1 MIDFLIR
8 VHNESIWLPQLL
20 RSLESQEGDY
30 VRNILILDNNSED
43 NPKEIINQYPNLK
56 IIYSEYKKY
65 YLPGEMLNYGLDIL
79 MKMNTKNNYINDD
92 YVCIVSAHCF
102 FDDNCSLLKFFNH
115 LKNISNCR
123 SGYGRQV
130 PMNISDAQAIRD
142 LVLLYPMESRIIKKA
157 PAFNNA
163 YSLIRYDALKENS
176 FSNETTNLEDVIWA
190 DNELQKGYKIA
201 YCAESE
207 IVHFHGPHHSNS
219 YSRLEK
225 TKKTIKN
232 NSKVFNIN
240 LRKAN
245 IVKKEIIS
253 IFAGYD
259 LKDDLIIEAKKQILN
274 RKIILWTSKN
284 YKNFFN
290 KKQLENIIWI
300 ERNKLEDSDTAIYDN
315 FNYLS
320 NQISQISNQYNFYVL
335 YDNSIDTKL
344 PLITPESA
352 VKIIRENFGNVIW
365 PSIYSKKIIFTSDE
379 KGQYYSNQR
388 FIENKWIKNDEIE
401 VFRGNGTIL
410 SRGALKKPKLM
421 FDNPSF
427 YFLNNDKY

>member
-8 VHNESIWLPQLL
+8 VHKESIWLPQLL
-20 RSLESQEGDY
+20 RSIERQEGGY

-43 NPKEIINQYPNLK
+43 KPKEIINQFPNLK

-65 YLPGEMLNYGLDIL
+65 YLPGEMLNYSINIL
-79 MKMNTKNNYINDD
+79 VKRNSKENNLNDD

-102 FDDNCSLLKFFNH
+102 FDNNCSLQKFFNH
-115 LKNISNCR
+115 LKKISNCR
-123 SGYGRQV
+123 SGFGRQV
-130 PMNISDAQAIRD
+130 PMIISDAQAIRD

-163 YSLIRYDALKENS
+163 YSLIRYDVLEENL
-176 FSNETTNLEDVIWA
+176 FNNETTNLEDVIWA
-190 DNELQKGYKIA
+190 DNELKKGYKIA

-225 TKKTIKN
+225 TKKTIEN

-245 IVKKEIIS
+245 IISDEVIS
-253 IFAGYD
+253 IFAGYELND
-259 LKDDLIIEAKKQILN
+259 TLINEAKKQISN

-290 KKQLENIIWI
+290 KKQIENIIWI
-300 ERNKLEDSDTAIYDN
+300 KKK
-315 FNYLS
+315 
-320 NQISQISNQYNFYVL
+320 
-335 YDNSIDTKL
+335 SI
-344 PLITPESA
+344 
-352 VKIIRENFGNVIW
+352 G
-365 PSIYSKKIIFTSDE
+365 
-379 KGQYYSNQR
+379 R
-388 FIENKWIKNDEIE
+388 F
-401 VFRGNGTIL
+401 
-410 SRGALKKPKLM
+410 
-421 FDNPSF
+421 
-427 YFLNNDKY
+427 